1 MGTDCM
7 ILGAWA
13 EPPPNSTT
21 ILDVGTGTGALALMM
36 AQKTQQHHSL
46 IHAIDID
53 HDSYLQASEN
63 FQQSPWAQRLLAAHS
78 SFQNWVRSCST
89 KYDMI
94 ISNPPYFLRSN
105 KPEASARA
113 AARHAGALL
122 WLEVKNPATPCWHGA
137 ESQSLLSTTQVL
149 TVQGVA
155 VSLRSM
161 QLNASTELPP
171 Q

>member
-1 MGTDCM
+1 MFRFKHFDLSHGKCAQKMGTDCM
-7 ILGAWA
+7 ILGSWA

-36 AQKTQQHHSL
+36 AQKTQQHHSF

-63 FQQSPWAQRLLAAHS
+63 FQQSPWARRLLVAHS

-122 WLEVKNPATPCWHGA
+122 WLEIEIPATRRA

-149 TVQGVA
+149 KV
-155 VSLRSM
+155 
-161 QLNASTELPP
+161 
-171 Q
+171 